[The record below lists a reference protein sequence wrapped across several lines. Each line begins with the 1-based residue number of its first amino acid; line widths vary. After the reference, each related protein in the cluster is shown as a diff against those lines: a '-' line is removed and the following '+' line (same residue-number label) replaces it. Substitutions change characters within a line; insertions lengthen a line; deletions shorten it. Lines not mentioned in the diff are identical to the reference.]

1 MLLENKFYRIMGID
15 KDDERRNAV
24 FHLAILPD
32 CEVYEGHFPGNP
44 ICPGVCNIETIRE
57 CASLFIGHDMRIR
70 MIKQCRLVAIASP
83 AICPEVDVT
92 INISSLDDNTFIVAA
107 RIEDKEK
114 TYIDFKGEMAI

>member
-1 MLLENKFYRIMGID
+1 MLLENKFYNIIGID
-15 KDDERRNAV
+15 KDNERRNAV

-32 CEVYEGHFPGNP
+32 CEVYKGHFPGNP

-92 INISSLDDNTFIVAA
+92 INISSADDNTFFVAS
-107 RIEDKEK
+107 RIADKEK
-114 TYIDFKGEMAI
+114 TYIDFKGEMTI